1 MRWGFDVMI
10 HAAIRLAA
18 CALALLAAPLCA
30 QSSDETYERALDAER
45 ERDYAAARRLHRQAC
60 DAQNARACREL
71 IVMHL
76 KGRGGP
82 QSDGAARSMAT
93 RACRLGSVDGCGI
106 LMQMA
111 YDAKGGPADFA
122 LVRRLGKA
130 VCKSGDDGDPISA
143 RACFHFGRALLTGK
157 GGPTDLAGAE
167 GALTLACRGSAPQG
181 CTQLAALHLG
191 RHGGPR
197 NDARAARFFAHACI
211 RGEKDVC
218 DIYDSDPVS
227 MRKRAGEA
235 CEAADKGACF
245 VLERP

>member
-1 MRWGFDVMI
+1 MSR
-10 HAAIRLAA
+10 AAMRLAA
-18 CALALLAAPLCA
+18 LALAILAAPLCA
-30 QSSDETYERALDAER
+30 QTSGETYERALDAER
-45 ERDYAAARRLHRQAC
+45 NGDYAAARRLHQQAC
-60 DAQNARACREL
+60 DAEDARACREL
-71 IVMHL
+71 VVMHL

-82 QSDGAARSMAT
+82 QSDSAARSTAT

-106 LMQMA
+106 LMQLA
-111 YDAKGGPADFA
+111 HNAKGGPADFA
-122 LVRRLGKA
+122 LVRRLGKT
-130 VCKSGDDGDPISA
+130 VCKSGEDSNPISA

-197 NDARAARFFAHACI
+197 NDARAARFFLHACI

-227 MRKRAGEA
+227 MRKRASEA
-235 CEAADKGACF
+235 CEAGDKGACL

>member
-1 MRWGFDVMI
+1 MLPYRLV
-10 HAAIRLAA
+10 LAA
-18 CALALLAAPLCA
+18 LFATLALGAPA
-30 QSSDETYERALDAER
+30 QAQQSDFEQAVEAERAGDLVT
-45 ERDYAAARRLHRQAC
+45 ARRLHQQAC
-60 DAQNARACREL
+60 DAENARACREL
-71 IVMHL
+71 VVMHL

-82 QSDGAARSMAT
+82 QSDSAARSTAT
-93 RACRLGSVDGCGI
+93 RACRLGSVDGCAI
-106 LMQMA
+106 LMQLA
-111 YDAKGGPADFA
+111 YNAKGGPADFA

-130 VCKSGDDGDPISA
+130 VCKSGDDGNPISA
-143 RACFHFGRALLTGK
+143 RACFHFGRALLNGK

-167 GALTLACRGSAPQG
+167 GALTLACRGSVPQG

-197 NDARAARFFAHACI
+197 NDTRAARFFAHACI

-227 MRKRAGEA
+227 MRKRASEA
-235 CEAADKGACF
+235 CEAGDKGACL